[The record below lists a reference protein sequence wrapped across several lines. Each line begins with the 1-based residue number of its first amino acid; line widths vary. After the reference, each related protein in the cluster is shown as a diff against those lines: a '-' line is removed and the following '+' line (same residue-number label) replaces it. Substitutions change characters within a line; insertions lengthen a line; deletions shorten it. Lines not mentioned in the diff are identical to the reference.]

1 MDDLNLIWIDLE
13 MTGLDTVNDT
23 IIEIATLVT
32 DKDLNTLAEGPILA
46 IHQPDE
52 VLDGMDEWNT
62 RQHGQSGLIDRVR
75 HSQVSAAQA
84 QQLTVDFLREW
95 VPRGKSPMSGNSI
108 CQDRRFMAREMPDL
122 ESYFHYRNLDVS
134 SIKELIVRWR
144 PELLKGF
151 NKKGSHLAMDDIHD
165 SIAELKYYREHFMV
179 KY

>member
-1 MDDLNLIWIDLE
+1 
-13 MTGLDTVNDT
+13 
-23 IIEIATLVT
+23 
-32 DKDLNTLAEGPILA
+32 
-46 IHQPDE
+46 
-52 VLDGMDEWNT
+52 
-62 RQHGQSGLIDRVR
+62 
-75 HSQVSAAQA
+75 
-84 QQLTVDFLREW
+84 
-95 VPRGKSPMSGNSI
+95 
-108 CQDRRFMAREMPDL
+108 MAREMPDL